1 MILDWRGPRRQRA
14 ARASSEIRTPGR
26 RRLRLAVGEGL
37 PLKQVGA
44 CNLPFG
50 QKSRECNRFLAR
62 VADMK
67 VGRRPAS
74 TTAPP
79 MLRARPAA
87 DGDAGM
93 GRPKYL
99 LVPRYRGGQGRRIS
113 LGGSTRLRGGPARQ
127 GNAARVAEP
136 GRVCRAGGATAG
148 AGSGAWRQSR
158 IGSHSRLGLGR
169 LGAVPEH
176 RSHSGLDGHPR
187 RQAAEQ
193 AATTEAAARR
203 VSMTLKCW
211 NAGPPR
217 KVPAID
223 TSAGVESLLAG
234 NQAGRPRVTPK
245 SARCRSQSSNWD
257 KDAVD
262 AAGDIE
268 DDHFDVTA
276 ATIPAPSHQ
285 IHAMPALWVSGRRRH
300 SRGRSRRRTVS
311 ENYNHGLVGSSNG
324 ANAAYGNNST
334 PTGSSSSSLS
344 ATLPSSFSGGDEQL
358 RQAAA
363 AAAAGGSLN
372 ERLRITI
379 PDGPRFAGWVRGQAA
394 EVQWDALDPSVQC
407 VRIDVCNVAW
417 TVPTTIAHR
426 VPNDGTFRW
435 RRVYWG
441 MPIAEGYYV
450 NIYDATEQKDAADLL
465 LLAQS
470 ERFAVIK

>member
-136 GRVCRAGGATAG
+136 GRVCRAGRLASKSNRLPFAIGAWPARSSAG
-148 AGSGAWRQSR
+148 ASKSLRF
-158 IGSHSRLGLGR
+158 GR
-169 LGAVPEH
+169 TPA
-176 RSHSGLDGHPR
+176 
-187 RQAAEQ
+187 QAAEQ

>member
-113 LGGSTRLRGGPARQ
+113 LGGSTRLRGGPARRETQ
-127 GNAARVAEP
+127 PVWQSRVGRESNLEP
-136 GRVCRAGGATAG
+136 FPSSSPSPCSGATAG

-187 RQAAEQ
+187 RQAGGA
-193 AATTEAAARR
+193 
-203 VSMTLKCW
+203 
-211 NAGPPR
+211 
-217 KVPAID
+217 
-223 TSAGVESLLAG
+223 
-234 NQAGRPRVTPK
+234 QAGR
-245 SARCRSQSSNWD
+245 
-257 KDAVD
+257 
-262 AAGDIE
+262 
-268 DDHFDVTA
+268 
-276 ATIPAPSHQ
+276 
-285 IHAMPALWVSGRRRH
+285 
-300 SRGRSRRRTVS
+300 
-311 ENYNHGLVGSSNG
+311 
-324 ANAAYGNNST
+324 
-334 PTGSSSSSLS
+334 
-344 ATLPSSFSGGDEQL
+344 
-358 RQAAA
+358 
-363 AAAAGGSLN
+363 
-372 ERLRITI
+372 
-379 PDGPRFAGWVRGQAA
+379 
-394 EVQWDALDPSVQC
+394 
-407 VRIDVCNVAW
+407 
-417 TVPTTIAHR
+417 
-426 VPNDGTFRW
+426 
-435 RRVYWG
+435 
-441 MPIAEGYYV
+441 
-450 NIYDATEQKDAADLL
+450 
-465 LLAQS
+465 
-470 ERFAVIK
+470 

>member
-1 MILDWRGPRRQRA
+1 M
-14 ARASSEIRTPGR
+14 TP
-26 RRLRLAVGEGL
+26 
-37 PLKQVGA
+37 
-44 CNLPFG
+44 
-50 QKSRECNRFLAR
+50 
-62 VADMK
+62 
-67 VGRRPAS
+67 
-74 TTAPP
+74 T
-79 MLRARPAA
+79 
-87 DGDAGM
+87 
-93 GRPKYL
+93 
-99 LVPRYRGGQGRRIS
+99 
-113 LGGSTRLRGGPARQ
+113 
-127 GNAARVAEP
+127 
-136 GRVCRAGGATAG
+136 
-148 AGSGAWRQSR
+148 
-158 IGSHSRLGLGR
+158 
-169 LGAVPEH
+169 
-176 RSHSGLDGHPR
+176 HPIDP
-187 RQAAEQ
+187 QAAEQ

-234 NQAGRPRVTPK
+234 NQAGRPRATPK

-324 ANAAYGNNST
+324 ANAAYSNNST

-372 ERLRITI
+372 QRLRITI